1 MKIPKTEHID
11 QLISSLSDEIPH
23 VETFKGK
30 WAVIKGKLGDL
41 KTQVADFSDFH
52 GEFELSQGKLQ
63 TQSNI
68 DLISATLDRLIK
80 DGEILI
86 RSGVLQDG
94 IGSSESKNS
103 TMDSLLG
110 LLSEDD
116 KNVIISVAQG
126 VVPVFVR
133 LLDSNSSVEMKENTV
148 AFWNREVGSQEK
160 RLVSFSKE
168 NTRAIGCRGGI
179 SSLLEICDAGT
190 PNSQAIAVG
199 VLRNPAGFQEIKENF
214 IEENA
219 ISVILGP

>member
-1 MKIPKTEHID
+1 MKIPETEHID

-23 VETFKGK
+23 IQTFKGK
-30 WAVIKGKLGDL
+30 WAVIRGKLGDL
-41 KTQVADFSDFH
+41 KTQVADFGDFH

-63 TQSNI
+63 TQTEARN
-68 DLISATLDRLIK
+68 LITQLP
-80 DGEILI
+80 
-86 RSGVLQDG
+86 

-133 LLDSNSSVEMKENTV
+133 LLDSNSSMEMKEKTV
-148 AFWNREVGSQEK
+148 AAISRVSMVDMGSQEK

-168 NTRAIGCRGGI
+168 NTRAIGCRSGI

-199 VLRNPAGFQEIKENF
+199 VLRNLARFQEIKENF